1 VNFKYFPFATGT
13 IIMLWFVLWFGVHV
27 GGAGVN
33 EHSPEI
39 NSKMEITLDET
50 RLKAGKL
57 KGAISL
63 KDAISTALVRNP
75 DLMAFSIEIRAQEA
89 QMIQAGLFPN
99 PEFQF
104 QSEDFGGSG
113 TRQGFD
119 LSETT
124 VQLSQLIELGGKR
137 SKRKMI
143 ASLDRDLAGWDYRSK
158 RADIL
163 TRVTKAFIDVL
174 ADQKRVTLK
183 KEMVELAAKVLQTV
197 SARVKAGKVSPIE
210 ETRAGV
216 AFSANQIAL
225 QQAKRRLE
233 GSRKQLATSWG
244 DKTAL
249 FDRAKGRLEV
259 LAPVPSI
266 EALERLISRNPD
278 IARWATEMEQ
288 RNASL
293 ALAKAKKIPDPTVS
307 LGGKHYSDLGENA
320 FMFSISIPIPIFDR
334 NQGGISKA
342 RERVA
347 KAREERQ
354 AAKLRGFWDL
364 AEAYRSLSSAYSEA
378 LGLQTQVLPGATA
391 AFKALRKGYRQGKFD
406 YLSLLDAQRTL
417 FEARAQYIEAL
428 GVYHKGIAEVERLI
442 GTGFDAAV
450 QTTKKDIRSTPY
462 ED

>member
-1 VNFKYFPFATGT
+1 
-13 IIMLWFVLWFGVHV
+13 
-27 GGAGVN
+27 
-33 EHSPEI
+33 
-39 NSKMEITLDET
+39 
-50 RLKAGKL
+50 
-57 KGAISL
+57 
-63 KDAISTALVRNP
+63 
-75 DLMAFSIEIRAQEA
+75 MAR
-89 QMIQAGLFPN
+89 
-99 PEFQF
+99 
-104 QSEDFGGSG
+104 
-113 TRQGFD
+113 
-119 LSETT
+119 
-124 VQLSQLIELGGKR
+124 
-137 SKRKMI
+137 
-143 ASLDRDLAGWDYRSK
+143 RDNK
-158 RADIL
+158 
-163 TRVTKAFIDVL
+163 VIDVL
-174 ADQKRVTLK
+174 ADQKRVALK

-210 ETRAGV
+210 ETRARV

-233 GSRKQLATSWG
+233 GSRKQLATTWG
-244 DKTAL
+244 AKTAL
-249 FDRAKGRLEV
+249 FDQAKGRLDV

-266 EALERLISRNPD
+266 EALEGLISQNPD
-278 IARWATEMEQ
+278 IARWATEMDQ

-293 ALAKAKKIPDPTVS
+293 ALAHAKKIPDPTIS
-307 LGGKHYSDLGENA
+307 LGGKYYNDLDEKA
-320 FMFSISIPIPIFDR
+320 LTFSISIPIPIFDR

-347 KAREERQ
+347 KAREERH

-378 LGLQTQVLPGATA
+378 LGLQNQVLPGATA

-442 GTGFDAAV
+442 GTGFNAAA
-450 QTTKKDIRSTPY
+450 QTSKKFIRSASY

>member
-1 VNFKYFPFATGT
+1 MRFKYLPFTAGVVMT
-13 IIMLWFVLWFGVHV
+13 LWFAFWFGAHV
-27 GGAGVN
+27 VSAGAN
-33 EHSPEI
+33 ERPEKT
-39 NSKMEITLDET
+39 NSDMQITFDET
-50 RLKAGKL
+50 KL
-57 KGAISL
+57 TDRKLRGVITL

-119 LSETT
+119 LTETT

-143 ASLDRDLAGWDYRSK
+143 ASLDRDLAGWDYKSK
-158 RADIL
+158 RADVL
-163 TRVTKAFIDVL
+163 TKVTKAFIDVL
-174 ADQKRVTLK
+174 ADQKRVALA
-183 KEMVELAAKVLQTV
+183 KEMVDLAAKVLQTV

-210 ETRAGV
+210 ETRAKV
-216 AFSANQIAL
+216 AFFANQIAL

-233 GSRKQLATSWG
+233 GSRKQLATTWG
-244 DKTAL
+244 AKTAL
-249 FDRAKGRLEV
+249 FDQVKGRLDV

-266 EALERLISRNPD
+266 EALEGLISGNPD

-354 AAKLRGFWDL
+354 AATLRGFWDL
-364 AEAYRSLSSAYSEA
+364 AETYRSLSSAYSEA
-378 LGLQTQVLPGATA
+378 LGLQTEVLPGATA
-391 AFKALRKGYRQGKFD
+391 AFKALRKGYHQGKFD

-417 FEARAQYIEAL
+417 FESKGQYIEAL
-428 GVYHKGIAEVERLI
+428 RVYHQGIAEVERLI

-450 QTTKKDIRSTPY
+450 QTSNKDIRSASY
-462 ED
+462 EN